1 MGACGSHAAVVC
13 RRTSHDGLGRR
24 DVGCRRR
31 RSDAGGR
38 TVCADQLC
46 HPGLDGLVRLSELV
60 RAGTDFSGCRVYL
73 TTDLNAAGKSFSTI
87 GLYSYPY
94 ETAVPFNGLFDG
106 QGHTISGLSGVQ
118 GLFGCIGK
126 QGVVRN
132 LTVASDLQAES
143 YVGGVA
149 VYNYGLVE
157 RCVNTGDISNT
168 DKTSAAGGLVGANY
182 GTVRRP
188 GTNSGTISGHK
199 VGGMV
204 GIHPTGAVNPVV
216 EICTNSGTV
225 DGTSSSGG
233 LVGASIV
240 TATVQNCENTGTVKG
255 SGNMGGIVGMAGN
268 TTVRNC
274 ANHAEIGGSGDMGGI
289 VGTAV
294 YGSAIYNCYSSWPC
308 RGHGRSGR
316 PGWPEGRR
324 HPSKLLLAQRHLG
337 RPCPGHERRRGI

>member
-1 MGACGSHAAVVC
+1 MKKKLLSWALAAAMLLSFAAALPMTASADV
-13 RRTSHDGLGRR
+13 TSGVDVAALTQGDALSAQTSYVIR
-24 DVGCRRR
+24 DW
-31 RSDAGGR
+31 
-38 TVCADQLC
+38 
-46 HPGLDGLVRLSELV
+46 DGLVRLSELV

-182 GTVRRP
+182 GTVRQL
-188 GTNSGTISGHK
+188 HK
-199 VGGMV
+199 
-204 GIHPTGAVNPVV
+204 
-216 EICTNSGTV
+216 
-225 DGTSSSGG
+225 
-233 LVGASIV
+233 L
-240 TATVQNCENTGTVKG
+240 
-255 SGNMGGIVGMAGN
+255 
-268 TTVRNC
+268 
-274 ANHAEIGGSGDMGGI
+274 
-289 VGTAV
+289 
-294 YGSAIYNCYSSWPC
+294 
-308 RGHGRSGR
+308 
-316 PGWPEGRR
+316 R
-324 HPSKLLLAQRHLG
+324 HHLG
-337 RPCPGHERRRGI
+337 P